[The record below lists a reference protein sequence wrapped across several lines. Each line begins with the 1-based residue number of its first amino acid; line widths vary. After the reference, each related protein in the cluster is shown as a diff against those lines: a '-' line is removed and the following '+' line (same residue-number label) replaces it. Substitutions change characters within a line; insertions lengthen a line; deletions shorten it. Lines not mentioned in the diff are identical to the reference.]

1 MDDAHRAKLAA
12 ELRRDEGI
20 KEKLYKCT
28 AGKISIGIGRNLE
41 DRGITR
47 DEAEYL
53 LKNDMAETFADLDR
67 ACPWWKRLTPP
78 QQRGLANM
86 CFNLGLGRLL
96 GFRQMLAALE
106 RGDGRAAADHAL
118 ASLWARQVGERA
130 QRIAR
135 LFRGEAG

>member
-1 MDDAHRAKLAA
+1 MDDEQRAKLAG
-12 ELRRDEGI
+12 ELRRDEGVRL
-20 KEKLYKCT
+20 KTYQCSANKL
-28 AGKISIGIGRNLE
+28 SIGIGRNLE

-53 LKNDMAETFADLDR
+53 LSNDLSETFTNLDR
-67 ACPWWKRLTPP
+67 ACPWWKKLTPQ

-86 CFNLGLGRLL
+86 CFNLGLGKLL

-118 ASLWARQVGERA
+118 ASLWAKQVGERA

-135 LFRGEAG
+135 LFRGEAA